1 MQVLVHM
8 LIDVRGYLE
17 VYHKELDVRLN
28 IQTQADSDAAEATF
42 ARTRGLRPAG
52 QLSSHLAHHA
62 DVVKQLSST
71 LPLQVCGRPG
81 TTLFCSSAAFL

>member
-1 MQVLVHM
+1 M

-17 VYHKELDVRLN
+17 VYHKELDARLN
-28 IQTQADSDAAEATF
+28 IRTQADSDAAEATF

-71 LPLQVCGRPG
+71 LPLQVCSLR
-81 TTLFCSSAAFL
+81 A